1 MRVTEQMKRDLA
13 DDGAI
18 VVRGLFTPQQL
29 KRVRQCFD
37 YGIAHPGQPSKVYE
51 GTSDE
56 HSTNT
61 AIPRTSSSTSR

>member
-29 KRVRQCFD
+29 KRVDRK
-37 YGIAHPGQPSKVYE
+37 SVV
-51 GTSDE
+51 
-56 HSTNT
+56 
-61 AIPRTSSSTSR
+61 